1 MTMKR
6 MKKLLVNCIGLVA
19 VPLLVAVINVVVVIT
34 LSLNHVVFRVG
45 TAAAKQSNRLT
56 AWLMEVEV
64 P

>member
-1 MTMKR
+1 MTMKH

-19 VPLLVAVINVVVVIT
+19 VPLLVAVLNVVVVIT
-34 LSLNHVVFRVG
+34 LSLNHIVFRTG
-45 TAAAKQSNRLT
+45 TAAERLSNRLT